1 MSVPTTNDPSVIEMR
16 QVSVAAMRDPNRLVA
31 QDLNWT
37 VRAGDFWVVAAPQ
50 YSGKTDFLMTV
61 GGIMAP
67 REGDYSFLGE
77 PMPIFEEPRLAHRLR
92 LGFVFDGGQLLNQ
105 LTVAEN
111 IALPLRY
118 HERMPAD
125 QIETR
130 VRELLEITELTA
142 WADATL
148 ANLGRSWQQRAG
160 LARALAL
167 SPEVLLLDSPLTGLD
182 VRHAT
187 WWLGFLDEL
196 SRGHNLLAGRPATLV
211 ATADDLLP
219 WRQHARQIACLCAKR
234 LVVLADWAAV
244 DAATE
249 PGVRALLHRMQE
261 APRENPEKNA
271 PGVSIARGAGN

>member
-1 MSVPTTNDPSVIEMR
+1 MPTPPPNDPPVIAMR
-16 QVSVAAMRDPNRLVA
+16 QVTVAAMRDPNLVVA
-31 QDLNWT
+31 QDVNWT
-37 VRAGDFWVVAAPQ
+37 VRAGEYWVVAAPQ

-67 REGDYSFLGE
+67 RAGDYFFLGE

-92 LGFVFDGGQLLNQ
+92 LGFVFDGGQLLNH

-118 HERMPAD
+118 HVRMPAD
-125 QIETR
+125 QIEQR
-130 VRELLEITELTA
+130 VKELLETMELTA
-142 WADATL
+142 WADATP
-148 ANLGRSWQQRAG
+148 ANVGRSWQQRAG

-196 SRGHNLLAGRPATLV
+196 SRGHNLLGGQPATLV
-211 ATADDLLP
+211 ATADDLSP
-219 WRQHARQIACLCAKR
+219 WRHHARQIACLCAKR
-234 LVVLADWAAV
+234 LVVLADWASV
-244 DAATE
+244 DAAAE
-249 PGVRALLHRMQE
+249 PGVRELLHWMRE
-261 APRENPEKNA
+261 APREDPENMR
-271 PGVSIARGAGN
+271 PELR